1 MRNYYTFSALLH
13 ALVLFILVGTSPSSP
28 LSPAVDA
35 PMSVEI
41 LAFHDGGA
49 QVITP
54 LPLTSTPPK
63 ESSKEVTPSEQPSID
78 STPPVQ
84 PSPTVENKPTKSE
97 VHAQTQEHAPSNSSS
112 SVAQSTTNQDANGI
126 QLDYAQQLK
135 LFIEKNKFYP
145 RNARK
150 LKQTG
155 LVRLRVEIDRNGN
168 FTHVELVEGSH
179 HPSLNQAALELIRG
193 LQRFKPLPQDLQ
205 PGADFMV
212 PIAYQLNGSHL

>member
-13 ALVLFILVGTSPSSP
+13 TLVLLVLVGTSPAP
-28 LSPAVDA
+28 LSPVVDA

-41 LAFHDGGA
+41 LAFHDGGS

-63 ESSKEVTPSEQPSID
+63 EPPTKVTPSEQPSID
-78 STPPVQ
+78 STRPDQ
-84 PSPTVENKPTKSE
+84 HSPTVENKPAKAK
-97 VHAQTQEHAPSNSSS
+97 VQAQTQEHAPLTSSS
-112 SVAQSTTNQDANGI
+112 AVAHSPTSQDANGI
-126 QLDYAQQLK
+126 ELDYAQQLK